1 VTRGLVGGRLEQRG
15 GPWSGEELRPPRKV
29 VDSTTARRL
38 GLDVGG
44 VLGRG
49 TGAWCTPGLWVK
61 GKRRSAR
68 GGLWLPG
75 WYGPR
80 SCRAFFSPSRRPMSA
95 GRGEGGGH
103 SGGGVW
109 WRLVRRRA
117 RRCPISVG

>member
-61 GKRRSAR
+61 ASKGN
-68 GGLWLPG
+68 GG
-75 WYGPR
+75 R
-80 SCRAFFSPSRRPMSA
+80 
-95 GRGEGGGH
+95 RGEGYGCLVGVVRGRAVLFSLPPGGQ
-103 SGGGVW
+103 
-109 WRLVRRRA
+109 
-117 RRCPISVG
+117 